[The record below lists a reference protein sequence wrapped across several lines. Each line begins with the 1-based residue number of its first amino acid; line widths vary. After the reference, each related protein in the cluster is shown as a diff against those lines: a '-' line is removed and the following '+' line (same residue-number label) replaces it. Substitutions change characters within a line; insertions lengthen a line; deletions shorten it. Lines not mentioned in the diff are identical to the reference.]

1 MLPTR
6 QSKANAVIA
15 KPRSGCGNPVLPK
28 FPSKLDPY
36 VASLLRMTAHAPT
49 STTATINLMKKLLV
63 ILICFTLCSCSRPTK
78 CKECMPTTEN
88 QNQFPVSSYKDLSK
102 EDQELLDAAEAV
114 MKNSYSPYFHFN
126 VGAALRTIDG
136 EIIAGTNMENAAG
149 TSICA
154 ERTAILR
161 ANAMG
166 KREFTTMAVIGKPA
180 NGSVPEPIT
189 PCGFCRQV
197 IFESSQISDTDIKL
211 IMSNTA
217 KDKIIIS
224 RISSLLPLAF
234 GPKDLGA
241 KL

>member
-1 MLPTR
+1 
-6 QSKANAVIA
+6 
-15 KPRSGCGNPVLPK
+15 
-28 FPSKLDPY
+28 
-36 VASLLRMTAHAPT
+36 
-49 STTATINLMKKLLV
+49 MKKLLA
-63 ILICFTLCSCSRPTK
+63 ILICFTLLSSCARSPK
-78 CKECMPTTEN
+78 CKQCMPTTEN
-88 QNQFPVSSYKDLSK
+88 QNQFPVSTYKDLSK
-102 EDQELLDAAEAV
+102 EDQELLDAAEAA
-114 MKNSYSPYFHFN
+114 MENSYSPYFNFN

-136 EIIAGTNMENAAG
+136 EIITGTNMENAAG

-166 KREFTTMAVIGKPA
+166 KRKFTAMAVIGKPRG
-180 NGSVPEPIT
+180 GSVPEPIT

-197 IFESSQISDTDIKL
+197 IFESSQISDTNIKV

-224 RISSLLPLAF
+224 YINTLLPLAF
-234 GPKDLGA
+234 GPKDLGV